1 MINAQIANLSS
12 HITKYTSHALTQKV
26 FANMRRVGKG
36 FSRVDT
42 LLFDGMLVPQQ
53 EHDDVVDD
61 ITDDVVD
68 NVADADAEPTPP
80 SPTPATTPPPQPV
93 LIPLPSQV
101 ESTPPPSPR
110 HSPISPPSSPP
121 PQQPPSYDAAISID
135 LLNQLLETCE
145 TLTKKVGDLEQD
157 EIAQAIEITKF
168 KKRVRKL
175 EKKRKL
181 KAFGLKR
188 LRKVETTQRVKSSA
202 GTVMDDQDD
211 ASKYREIAE
220 IDADKDVTLEEVAA
234 EVAKDAIVQGRLEE
248 SQAHVYHLDLEH
260 ANKVL
265 SMHDDETEPA
275 ELKEVIEVVTT
286 AKLMTE
292 VVTAATT
299 AAPML
304 TASASRR
311 RKGIVIRDPE
321 ETATSLVIV
330 HFEPK
335 SKDKGKGILVPENK
349 PLQKQAQIEQDE
361 AYSRELE
368 AELNANINWNEVI
381 KQVKRKEKQDNA
393 VMRYQSLNRK
403 PQTKAQARKKLMCI
417 SKTWLDL
424 KWTSSKKGEKELEEE
439 ARKVIKRKSVTYEEK
454 AAKNQKLNEEVEE
467 LKTHLQIVP
476 NNEDDVYTKATPLA
490 LKVPVVDYQIH
501 TKQNKPYYKIIKADG
516 TYQLFLSFI
525 TLLRN
530 FDREDPEMLWQIVQE
545 RFASLEP
552 KNFSNDFLLNALK
565 MMFEKP
571 NVEDNIWKNQRD
583 FKEYT
588 SRDYYCWLKTYCYWY
603 KLKLLD
609 NAAHS
614 RLRLLEVSVA
624 ADEKM
629 KKLL

>member
-1 MINAQIANLSS
+1 
-12 HITKYTSHALTQKV
+12 
-26 FANMRRVGKG
+26 MRRVCKG
-36 FSRVDT
+36 FSGVDT

-61 ITDDVVD
+61 ITDDVVA
-68 NVADADAEPTPP
+68 NVADADADAEPTPP
-80 SPTPATTPPPQPV
+80 SPTPATTSPPQPV

-121 PQQPPSYDAAISID
+121 PQQPPSHDAAISID
-135 LLNQLLETCE
+135 LLNKLLETCE

-220 IDADKDVTLEEVAA
+220 IDAYKDVTLEEVAA
-234 EVAKDAIVQGRLEE
+234 EVAKDAIIKGRLEE

-265 SMHDDETEPA
+265 SVHDDEAKPA
-275 ELKEVIEVVTT
+275 KLKEVIEVVTT

-311 RKGIVIRDPE
+311 RKGVVIRDPE

-330 HFEPK
+330 HFELK
-335 SKDKGKGILVPENK
+335 SKDKGKGILVPEPK
-349 PLQKQAQIEQDE
+349 PLKKQAQIEQDE

-368 AELNANINWNEVI
+368 AELNVNINWNEVI
-381 KQVKRKEKQDNA
+381 KQVKRNEKQDNA

-403 PQTKAQARKKLMCI
+403 PQTEAQARKNLMCI

-424 KWTSSKKGEKELEEE
+424 KWTSSK
-439 ARKVIKRKSVTYEEK
+439 ASKVIKRKSVTYEEK

-490 LKVPVVDYQIH
+490 LKVLVVDYQIH
-501 TKQNKPYYKIIKADG
+501 TKHNKPYYKIINADG

-545 RFASLEP
+545 RFASSEP
-552 KNFSNDFLLNALK
+552 KNFSDDFLLNALK

-571 NVEDNIWKNQRD
+571 NVKDNVWKNQRD

-614 RLRLLEVSVA
+614 KLRLLEVSVA